1 MKRERERERRVI
13 VGCRIV
19 PSFDPIFCERKRVR
33 RSSNSRP
40 LGLARSIESY
50 LSMEERYETEKETNR
65 KVGRPPSYPNGRS
78 QPRLSYAD
86 CSEQLDFNAG
96 INPLPLNFILG
107 E

>member
-1 MKRERERERRVI
+1 MVARKAGEAPMCREEVEERKGKRERR
-13 VGCRIV
+13 
-19 PSFDPIFCERKRVR
+19 PSHRTRAPR
-33 RSSNSRP
+33 
-40 LGLARSIESY
+40 
-50 LSMEERYETEKETNR
+50 
-65 KVGRPPSYPNGRS
+65 